1 MLVISEMIE
10 SQLNTIS
17 YSLKQLK
24 FKNETSV
31 VEKVEKLESSY
42 TTVRMENLKLLWKS
56 LAKFFKQLSL
66 EFLYNPRISL

>member
-1 MLVISEMIE
+1 MLVISEMIVRA
-10 SQLNTIS
+10 TIK
-17 YSLKQLK
+17 YHFILTKTE

>member
-10 SQLNTIS
+10 PQLNTIS